1 MEESIEK
8 KKVFYIQLG
17 VAIGSIVIGTLL
29 HFLYQWTGENCVIA
43 AFSAVNESVWEHLK
57 MLFFP
62 MLLFGIGEY
71 FFVKDTVNNYLEAK
85 VIGIFT
91 AISFTVVTFYTY
103 TGMFGTHFLFLDILL
118 FIASI
123 LLGEWVA
130 YYFFFREEESTR
142 LSKVLSF
149 VILGFLLFN
158 FIFATYFPPEVN
170 FFKDPE
176 TGEFGRQ

>member
-62 MLLFGIGEY
+62 MLLFGIGEC

-85 VIGIFT
+85 VIGILQLL
-91 AISFTVVTFYTY
+91 V
-103 TGMFGTHFLFLDILL
+103 LQLLL
-118 FIASI
+118 FILI
-123 LLGEWVA
+123 QGCLVRIF
-130 YYFFFREEESTR
+130 YF
-142 LSKVLSF
+142 
-149 VILGFLLFN
+149 
-158 FIFATYFPPEVN
+158 
-170 FFKDPE
+170 
-176 TGEFGRQ
+176 